1 MNIQAVIV
9 SVAKFES
16 DYIEEWVCY
25 HLGLGFKHIYLYD
38 NEDEPTYN
46 NILKSFSKQVTVIHI
61 PYNNEKKP
69 IQFRIL
75 KDFKK
80 NYMYTN
86 NNTHCIHIDIDE
98 FICLKKHSC
107 INNFIEDYIKG
118 SSYGIGINWKFFG
131 SSGHVKKTSDPV
143 TLRFTKCQQGGNWH
157 VKTLYSIE
165 HVNCLGI
172 HNVSYKDK
180 LGWTQSTDGNKIPKA
195 FNKGEIDLS
204 IIQLNHYKCKTWEEY
219 KYIITRGKANFS
231 ENEQPI
237 YDLRESFDSIDKN
250 EEEDLTAKL
259 FYQNLLKKNED
270 YVIKELPTDESCFS
284 LEEATVEEPKIEE
297 KKKEAEKLIR
307 EKKNFKESG
316 QELPTKESKLIM
328 VKKKS
333 EKSQQELEQK
343 VKNEDK
349 KKLWN
354 KIRACV
360 EKRQRRHSRY

>member
-80 NYMYTN
+80 NHMYTN
-86 NNTHCIHIDIDE
+86 NNTHCIHMDIDE

-107 INNFIEDYIKG
+107 INNFIEEYIKG

-131 SSGHVKKTSDPV
+131 SSGHVKKSSDPV
-143 TLRFTKCQQGGNWH
+143 TQRFTKCQQGGNCH
-157 VKTLYSIE
+157 LKTLYSIE

-172 HNVSYKDK
+172 HNVSYKDN
-180 LGWTQSTDGNKIPKA
+180 LGWTHSTDGNKIPKA
-195 FNKGEIDLS
+195 FNRGKIDLS

-219 KYIITRGKANFS
+219 KYTITRGRANVS

-237 YDLRESFDSIDKN
+237 YDLKESFDSDDKN

-259 FYQNLLKKNED
+259 FYQNLLRENKD
-270 YVIKELPTDESCFS
+270 YVVKELPTADSCFS
-284 LEEATVEEPKIEE
+284 SQEANLEEPKVEE
-297 KKKEAEKLIR
+297 KEKEAENLIVV
-307 EKKNFKESG
+307 KKNSKKSR
-316 QELPTKESKLIM
+316 QRVVTKAEKLIM
-328 VKKKS
+328 VKNKS
-333 EKSQQELEQK
+333 EKSQQRVSEK
-343 VKNEDK
+343 VKKEDK
-349 KKLWN
+349 KRLWD

-360 EKRQRRHSRY
+360 EKRQRRHSRK

>member
-16 DYIEEWVCY
+16 DYIEEWVYY

-38 NEDEPTYN
+38 NEDKATYK
-46 NILKSFSKQVTVIHI
+46 NILKLFSKQVSVIHI

-69 IQFRIL
+69 IQLRIL
-75 KDFKK
+75 KHFKK

-86 NNTHCIHIDIDE
+86 NNTHCIHMDIDE

-107 INNFIEDYIKG
+107 INNFIENYIKG

-143 TLRFTKCQQGGNWH
+143 TQRFTKCQQGGNWH

-180 LGWTQSTDGNKIPKA
+180 LGWTQSTDGNKIPKS
-195 FNKGEIDLS
+195 FNKGKIDLS
-204 IIQLNHYKCKTWEEY
+204 IIQLNHYKSKTWEEFI
-219 KYIITRGKANFS
+219 YIRRRGRADFN
-231 ENEQPI
+231 ENKQPY
-237 YDLRESFDSIDKN
+237 YDLRESFDSVDKN
-250 EEEDLTAKL
+250 EDEDLTAKL
-259 FYQNLLKKNED
+259 FYQNILKKNKD
-270 YVIKELPTDESCFS
+270 YVVKEPPTTDSCFS
-284 LEEATVEEPKIEE
+284 SEEETIEVKTE
-297 KKKEAEKLIR
+297 KAKLIG

-316 QELPTKESKLIM
+316 QEVAAKESKLII

-333 EKSQQELEQK
+333 EKSQQRLEQK
-343 VKNEDK
+343 VKDEGK
-349 KKLWN
+349 KKLWD
-354 KIRACV
+354 KIKERV
-360 EKRQRRHSRY
+360 ERRQRRHSRY